1 MPTIGEK
8 TPDYPFGYGFCQCG
22 CGKTTKVIGDI
33 HLKYFRSFHN
43 PKVHKD
49 ILARRRVKQAQL
61 SFERY
66 GDKKLFD
73 ARESS
78 RRQTRQIL
86 ADPTPPQIKQPSLK
100 AIAREQ
106 ENERLARTV
115 AWTKV
120 NQNFIKWHRRR
131 LRARTNET
139 ARRYIHG
146 RRERDPAFKLISYIR
161 GRIGIALKSK
171 GAKKGAKTE
180 LLVGCTIQ
188 ELKSHLE
195 AQFKAGMS
203 WDNYG
208 DWHVDHIR
216 PCCSFDLTKIEQQKI
231 CFHYTNLQPL
241 WAEENF
247 KKNGR
252 YEPQSKSLP

>member
-1 MPTIGEK
+1 MLTAGEK
-8 TPDYPFGYGFCQCG
+8 TPDYPLGYGCCQCG
-22 CGKTTKVIGDI
+22 CGKTTSVIGDV
-33 HLKYFRSFHN
+33 HLKYFRSSHY
-43 PKVHKD
+43 PKVRKN
-49 ILARRRVKQAQL
+49 ILARQQAKQLAP
-61 SFERY
+61 
-66 GDKKLFD
+66 
-73 ARESS
+73 ES
-78 RRQTRQIL
+78 TKHKARQIL
-86 ADPTPPQIKQPSLK
+86 DNLTPPQIIQPTIK
-100 AIAREQ
+100 AIAKVQ
-106 ENERLARTV
+106 GNERLARTV

-139 ARRYIHG
+139 ARRYIRG
-146 RRERDPAFKLISYIR
+146 RRESDPAFKLISYIR

-180 LLVGCTIQ
+180 LLVGCSIQ
-188 ELKSHLE
+188 ELKNHLQT
-195 AQFKAGMS
+195 QFKTGMT

-216 PCCSFDLTKIEQQKI
+216 PCCSFDLIKIEEQKI

-241 WAEENF
+241 WAAENF

-252 YEPQSKSLP
+252 YKPELEKLL